1 MNEVGSLFP
10 DGGSGEQAISS
21 DERIREVESQKVETF
36 ESSQAG
42 DKNWTEKNQSLP
54 NIAFS
59 SSASLENIEVERHL
73 LNQDNRE
80 GSSPSELMMRDAP
93 MIFDAGELV
102 ESLEAD
108 NEDLDSSD
116 EEDSEEK
123 LKELIM
129 AMGRVKATLYL
140 RHSMA
145 FFLAFLV
152 MARFSLELIESSSCI
167 REMLIV
173 LYGYLC
179 YSFFEEVNFYYK
191 YKTSDN
197 DTKISYIYAGLDV
210 FSILCSLVILHL
222 KFLKVLPSGNVASL
236 PGLVICGLF
245 YFSSYRRQSA
255 KKLFLIKRFLEAV
268 QVYLIEAK
276 VDGTLDLPWKS
287 ILVYTWIYIGIRIL
301 LLVSSLRAV
310 KVFLPGNCKRASILL
325 SIWHCLYIGLLLIVL
340 LIYIG
345 YSRAYDSKG
354 GLNLLKACLIGAQY
368 FSGLLLCYTILTKPF
383 LLMIFSRV
391 SSMHYQ
397 SSELGEVILDPLSVG
412 ISKRVKIEE
421 RDTYFS
427 MVSWTYYKRLR
438 LALLVIN
445 KERLKELELNILPE
459 KVRQITKELQSVY
472 EFLADNLKDNRLIQK
487 VKITMNNNYMISFF
501 SSENHQQGN
510 SFFYFKSQPS
520 FDSGLQ
526 TISQKES
533 DNENMCYVCLQEV
546 ADAVV
551 INCGHGGFCYKCAE
565 KYMLIKS
572 ECMACRGQ
580 AEKIAKIKTQPIF
593 GNIFKG
599 DMIGRLAF
607 QVEDAGCQWF
617 LD

>member
-167 REMLIV
+167 KEMLIV

-255 KKLFLIKRFLEAV
+255 KKLFLIKRFPRRFRC
-268 QVYLIEAK
+268 I
-276 VDGTLDLPWKS
+276 
-287 ILVYTWIYIGIRIL
+287 
-301 LLVSSLRAV
+301 
-310 KVFLPGNCKRASILL
+310 
-325 SIWHCLYIGLLLIVL
+325 
-340 LIYIG
+340 
-345 YSRAYDSKG
+345 
-354 GLNLLKACLIGAQY
+354 
-368 FSGLLLCYTILTKPF
+368 
-383 LLMIFSRV
+383 
-391 SSMHYQ
+391 
-397 SSELGEVILDPLSVG
+397 
-412 ISKRVKIEE
+412 
-421 RDTYFS
+421 
-427 MVSWTYYKRLR
+427 
-438 LALLVIN
+438 
-445 KERLKELELNILPE
+445 
-459 KVRQITKELQSVY
+459 
-472 EFLADNLKDNRLIQK
+472 
-487 VKITMNNNYMISFF
+487 
-501 SSENHQQGN
+501 
-510 SFFYFKSQPS
+510 
-520 FDSGLQ
+520 
-526 TISQKES
+526 
-533 DNENMCYVCLQEV
+533 
-546 ADAVV
+546 
-551 INCGHGGFCYKCAE
+551 
-565 KYMLIKS
+565 
-572 ECMACRGQ
+572 
-580 AEKIAKIKTQPIF
+580 
-593 GNIFKG
+593 
-599 DMIGRLAF
+599 
-607 QVEDAGCQWF
+607 
-617 LD
+617 